1 MVQVLTNR
9 SATIYCAG
17 ADESRDRQAKQAPD
31 EHTQRIKELMLKQSG
46 RRPPRRGWSLTDQ
59 QTAPSFVTDEDIQT
73 ASGPVHLQHSI
84 PENGVLAPPSSSS
97 TTTQAQPSIPDRTAT
112 LPLRP
117 PKPPPRRS
125 QSVTDKEP
133 ECSPNQPRPSTR
145 ISIVDLPPELHYAIL
160 DFLDP
165 IDAVCLALT
174 SPKIYDVNRRKN
186 PKVPLSSRYSGPNNL
201 EWAWRGGQH
210 VTSKQPAAEGH
221 RIRVNGQVYC
231 RKCGVDRCELHRH
244 LKSWMGDGYEYCEIK
259 ERYGK
264 PAASDAKPYCYMASP
279 KDRHRCGRHSGKK
292 VVPSTT
298 ALV

>member
-1 MVQVLTNR
+1 MVQVLKNHSTAIH
-9 SATIYCAG
+9 SAA
-17 ADESRDRQAKQAPD
+17 ADDSHEQRQTTPASD
-31 EHTQRIKELMLKQSG
+31 ERIKELMLKQQGG

-59 QTAPSFVTDEDIQT
+59 QTTSEFTADEDIQT
-73 ASGPVHLQHSI
+73 ASGPVHLQDSI
-84 PENGVLAPPSSSS
+84 PENSVPAPSQER
-97 TTTQAQPSIPDRTAT
+97 TTT

-145 ISIVDLPPELHYAIL
+145 ISIVDLPPELLYTIL

-210 VTSKQPAAEGH
+210 VTGKQQPAAEGH

-244 LKSWMGDGYEYCEIK
+244 LKGWMGDGYEYCEIK

-264 PAASDAKPYCYMASP
+264 PASSDAKPYCYMASP

-292 VVPSTT
+292 PATT
-298 ALV
+298 LA